1 MSFALDTLLR
11 EFPETLM
18 TIEWHSPNYTS
29 SSSDFDLPEVYSARG
44 ELYDVGGIPHGQWN
58 GVLSFVGGASNC
70 VWEYMYIDRH
80 GTYED
85 LIVQETPYTID
96 LEGELVDSEYNYNVI
111 LSMNDDMSSDNMLL
125 ELFVAEDSI
134 WSYWSACGEYHMA
147 RNVGR
152 AYLTM
157 GEENQ
162 LPITISSTGET
173 QVFSG
178 SFDVSD
184 AWVDSQVKLTAV
196 VQNWETYE
204 IFMSRADLILDIP
217 TDRDSDGILNQDD
230 NCPDDA
236 NPGQEDIDDDQ
247 IGDACDPC
255 NGLVYVLGNVN
266 GDANEGYQPIINVMD
281 VLALSDYLENPV
293 GNECQMLDMLVDG
306 AINQWD
312 LLVLVDG
319 IMNGTL

>member
-1 MSFALDTLLR
+1 
-11 EFPETLM
+11 M
-18 TIEWHSPNYTS
+18 TIEWHSPNYTHED
-29 SSSDFDLPEVYSARG
+29 SDFDLPEVYSARG

-58 GVLSFVGGASNC
+58 GVLSFVGGGSNC
-70 VWEYMYIDRH
+70 AWEGMYIDRH
-80 GTYED
+80 NTYDD
-85 LIVQETPYTID
+85 LIVQETPYTIE

-111 LSMNDDMSSDNMLL
+111 LSMHDDMSSDNMLL

-162 LPITISSTGET
+162 IPITISATGET

-184 AWVDSQVKLTAV
+184 AWDDSQVKLTAV

-204 IFMSRADLILDIP
+204 IFQARADRILDIP
-217 TDRDSDGILNQDD
+217 TDRDFDGILNQDD

-281 VLALSDYLENPV
+281 VLALSDYIENPV

-319 IMNGTL
+319 IMNGAL

>member
-1 MSFALDTLLR
+1 
-11 EFPETLM
+11 M

-44 ELYDVGGIPHGQWN
+44 ELYDVGGIPHAQWN
-58 GVLSFVGGASNC
+58 GVLSFVGGGSNC
-70 VWEYMYIDRH
+70 YWEGIYIDRH
-80 GTYED
+80 NTYED
-85 LIVQETPYTID
+85 LIAQEATYTIE
-96 LEGELVDSEYNYNVI
+96 LEGDLVDSEYNYNVI
-111 LSMNDDMSSDNMLL
+111 LSMDGEMSSDNMLL

-134 WSYWSACGEYHMA
+134 WSYWSACDEYHMA

-162 LPITISSTGET
+162 LPITISSAGET

-184 AWVDSQVKLTAV
+184 AWVDAQVKLTAV

-247 IGDACDPC
+247 IGDVCDPC

-319 IMNGTL
+319 IMNGAL

>member
-1 MSFALDTLLR
+1 
-11 EFPETLM
+11 M

-58 GVLSFVGGASNC
+58 GVLSFVGGGSNC
-70 VWEYMYIDRH
+70 YWEGMYYDRLE
-80 GTYED
+80 TYED
-85 LIVQETPYTID
+85 LIVQEATYTIE
-96 LEGELVDSEYNYNVI
+96 LEGDFVDSEYNYNVI
-111 LSMNDDMSSDNMLL
+111 LSMDGEMSSDNMLL

-162 LPITISSTGET
+162 LPITISSAGET

-184 AWVDSQVKLTAV
+184 AWVDAQVKLTAV

-266 GDANEGYQPIINVMD
+266 GDANEGYQPIINVLD
-281 VLALSDYLENPV
+281 VLALSDYLEDPV

>member
-1 MSFALDTLLR
+1 MSFALDTLLN

-44 ELYDVGGIPHGQWN
+44 ELYDVGGIPHAQWN
-58 GVLSFVGGASNC
+58 GVLSFVGGGSNC
-70 VWEYMYIDRH
+70 YWEGIYIDRH
-80 GTYED
+80 NTYED
-85 LIVQETPYTID
+85 LIAQEATYTIE
-96 LEGELVDSEYNYNVI
+96 LEGDLVDSEYNYNVI
-111 LSMNDDMSSDNMLL
+111 LSMDGEMSSDNMLL
-125 ELFVAEDSI
+125 ELFVAEDSF

-162 LPITISSTGET
+162 IPITISAAGET

-184 AWVDSQVKLTAV
+184 AWVDAQVKLTAV

-204 IFMSRADLILDIP
+204 IFQSRADRILDIP
-217 TDRDSDGILNQDD
+217 TDRDSDGILNLDD

-266 GDANEGYQPIINVMD
+266 GDANEGYQPIINVLD
-281 VLALSDYLENPV
+281 VLALSDYLEDPV

-319 IMNGTL
+319 IMNGTI

>member
-1 MSFALDTLLR
+1 
-11 EFPETLM
+11 M

-44 ELYDVGGIPHGQWN
+44 ELYDVGGIPHAQWN
-58 GVLSFVGGASNC
+58 GVLSFVGGGIYNC
-70 VWEYMYIDRH
+70 AWEGIYIDRH
-80 GTYED
+80 NTYED
-85 LIVQETPYTID
+85 LIAQEATYTIE
-96 LEGELVDSEYNYNVI
+96 LEGDLVDSEYNYNVI
-111 LSMNDDMSSDNMLL
+111 LSMDGEMSSDNMLL

-162 LPITISSTGET
+162 LPITLSSEGET

-184 AWVDSQVKLTAV
+184 AWVDAQVKLTAV

-266 GDANEGYQPIINVMD
+266 GDANEGYQPIINVLD
-281 VLALSDYLENPV
+281 VLALSDYLEDPV

>member
-1 MSFALDTLLR
+1 VSFALDTLLR

-58 GVLSFVGGASNC
+58 GVLSFVGGGSNC
-70 VWEYMYIDRH
+70 YWEGMYYDRLE
-80 GTYED
+80 TYED
-85 LIVQETPYTID
+85 LIAQEATYTIE
-96 LEGELVDSEYNYNVI
+96 LEGDLVDSEYNYNVI
-111 LSMNDDMSSDNMLL
+111 LSMDGEMSSDNMLL

-162 LPITISSTGET
+162 LPITISSAGET

-184 AWVDSQVKLTAV
+184 AWVDAQVKLTAV

-217 TDRDSDGILNQDD
+217 TDRDSDGILNLDD

-266 GDANEGYQPIINVMD
+266 GDANEGYQPIIDVLD
-281 VLALSDYLENPV
+281 VLALADYLENPV

-312 LLVLVDG
+312 LIVLVDG
-319 IMNGTL
+319 IMTGTL